1 MKEVGDEFKNR
12 FKKFT
17 GPTEKRFKKI
27 NTAELRQFVLE
38 ALGEQKAG
46 EKLSDVGDDEDKL
59 VEVAWQVRQAG
70 INGQIILVDEDE
82 SDSEEFSSDD
92 SEDSDSKGEQQS
104 PNRGKAAKGKRTR
117 KAREIEVQEPD
128 YSLLMSIS
136 WGKNYSSLQVVP
148 KKMQVLQDVKL
159 GPQVYGCAEGDLA
172 EFVLRKA
179 VDALPGEVDLAFR
192 AATGVT
198 WENGTLIH
206 ESSSC
211 RVDRTPLE
219 QVEAK
224 IAGRPGSTLIEL
236 KELWGEE
243 GVLENFDEWCTN
255 GKNFVP
261 AGRCPHDGSDSQYTL
276 QCACC
281 LHERGLTKLQY
292 EANCGEP
299 DFICADVGMQCMQRI
314 CKATLV
320 IFIDTLGKSGQ
331 KTQKRKSKPTIEVKV
346 TMHVVRKKTGS
357 NAEWDRKDKADIGI
371 RFDLPGD
378 AESYADGSLQFK
390 GALLQLIHENLRSK
404 LSRCSAL
411 EGKGD
416 LDLYFKGGEGSDVV
430 FVGLG
435 HNGPAMQ
442 PLLKSS
448 DLFGQDPVKEI
459 LKGGKR
465 LKISAALLAASE
477 GSAQQPVGPDR
488 PWKRGDDP
496 AELSQDEFDALLTR
510 CAEDPELSKGEQ
522 NRRQVD
528 LQNRKATIIRDMTA
542 ALTEASLWPEWL
554 YESSCRALT
563 REYIKNAKH
572 KDLSDMQPF
581 VALTTRAKGLK
592 DASDDEKSAFVAD
605 TFKFCDAT
613 NPKGIQLQ
621 RLERLLPE
629 ETLQAFQLLF
639 GPQEGRLQYKALTG
653 DNDEAGAARGGAADA
668 TSELAGA
675 LATYVAARSRQ
686 IDAQAAGAAAP
697 RPQNDSLFTFSC
709 PTPNSPD
716 RMEVIFPN
724 PGETLM
730 DLCSRAFQDYDD
742 FNVDEIE
749 SLAIHNATSG
759 RDQTIKPEVAKK
771 RKAEI
776 FSMDSSTFP
785 KRLFHVQRRP

>member
-1 MKEVGDEFKNR
+1 MKEAGNEFKNR

-17 GPTEKRFKKI
+17 GQTEKRFKKI
-27 NTAELRQFVLE
+27 KPAELRQFVLE

-46 EKLSDVGDDEDKL
+46 EKLSDVGDDEGKL

-82 SDSEEFSSDD
+82 SDSEDFSSDD
-92 SEDSDSKGEQQS
+92 SEDSDSKGGQQS
-104 PNRGKAAKGKRTR
+104 RNRGKAAKGKPTR

-128 YSLLMSIS
+128 YSVRVSIS

-179 VDALPGEVDLAFR
+179 VSALPGEVDGAFR

-198 WENGTLIH
+198 WKDGTLIY
-206 ESSSC
+206 ESPNC
-211 RVDRTPLE
+211 QDCTPLDE
-219 QVEAK
+219 VEAK
-224 IAGRPGSTLIEL
+224 IGGRPGSTFIEL
-236 KELWGEE
+236 KELRGED
-243 GVLENFDEWCTN
+243 GVLDNFEEWCTD

-261 AGRCPHDGSDSQYTL
+261 ADRCPHDGSDSQYTL

-299 DFICADVGMQCMQRI
+299 DFICADVGMKCMQRI

-320 IFIDTLGKSGQ
+320 IFIDSLGKSGQ
-331 KTQKRKSKPTIEVKV
+331 KSLKRKSKPTIEVKV

-357 NAEWDRKDKADIGI
+357 NAEWDRKDKTDIGI

-477 GSAQQPVGPDR
+477 GSAQQSVGPDR
-488 PWKRGDDP
+488 AWKRGDDP
-496 AELSQDEFDALLTR
+496 AELSPEEFDALLTR
-510 CAEDPELSKGEQ
+510 CAADPELSKGEQ
-522 NRRQVD
+522 NRRQVE

-542 ALTEASLWPEWL
+542 ALTEASLWPEQL
-554 YESSCRALT
+554 YDSSCRALT

-581 VALTTRAKGLK
+581 VDLTIRAKGLK
-592 DASDDEKSAFVAD
+592 DASDDVKSAFVAD
-605 TFKFCDAT
+605 TFEFCDAT

-629 ETLQAFQLLF
+629 KTLQAFQLLF
-639 GPQEGRLQYKALTG
+639 GQQEGRLQFKALTG

-668 TSELAGA
+668 TSQLAGA

-716 RMEVIFPN
+716 RMEVILPN
-724 PGETLM
+724 PDETLM

-742 FNVDEIE
+742 FDVDEIE
-749 SLAIHNATSG
+749 SLAIHNATMG

-771 RKAEI
+771 RKAEL
-776 FSMDSSTFP
+776 FSTDSSTFP
-785 KRLFHVQRRP
+785 KRLFYVQRRP